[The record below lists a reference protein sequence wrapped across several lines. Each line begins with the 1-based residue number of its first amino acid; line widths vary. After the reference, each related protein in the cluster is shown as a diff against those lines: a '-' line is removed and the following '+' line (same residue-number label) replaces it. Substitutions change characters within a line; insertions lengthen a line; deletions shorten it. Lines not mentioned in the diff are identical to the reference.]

1 MGNANP
7 NKSLSLDILSDF
19 KELKKD
25 SQGIML
31 EHTTSHQTYLL
42 K

>member
-1 MGNANP
+1 MGNSNS
-7 NKSLSLDILSDF
+7 NKSLTLDVLSDF

-31 EHTTSHQTYLL
+31 EHITTHQTYLL